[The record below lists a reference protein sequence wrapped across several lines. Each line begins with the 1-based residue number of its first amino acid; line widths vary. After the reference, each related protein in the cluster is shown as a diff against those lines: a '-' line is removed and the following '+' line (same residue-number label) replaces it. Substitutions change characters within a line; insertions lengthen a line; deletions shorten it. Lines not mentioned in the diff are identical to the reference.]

1 MYDAAHAL
9 DHPETAGWAL
19 GALDPDDAAGFGEH
33 LATCRQCQGEVAEF
47 TPVAKSLTQA
57 APAAEPPAD
66 LEVKIVAAV
75 RYAAMAESAAGP
87 SAASTAASE
96 PPTSAQAEPKPARTA
111 KAHRWWHLHW
121 TNPLFAALAAAA
133 VTAAAFLGSTLFHA
147 APALAATIKLTA
159 KPGSTGSGLATAR
172 HTHGGYKISLTRQG
186 LADHGPGLVLRVP
199 VCRTGQPPGSPR
211 ARHGGDLRR
220 RSRRTRLSTCG
231 AQRTPPTSRSCRSPS
246 NSQETPASRA
256 RSSSPAPPK
265 QSGHNRQ
272 LHRLVIGTAQN
283 GNLCLTHPQR
293 NPRAPG

>member
-1 MYDAAHAL
+1 MVYDAAHAL

-75 RYAAMAESAAGP
+75 RYAAMAESAAGL

-133 VTAAAFLGSTLFHA
+133 VTAAAFLGGTLFHA

-159 KPGSTGSGLATAR
+159 QPGFTGSGLATAR
-172 HTHGGYKISLTRQG
+172 HTHGGYKISLTVRG
-186 LADHGPGLVLRVP
+186 LRIPGPGRFYE
-199 VCRTGQPPGSPR
+199 S
-211 ARHGGDLRR
+211 
-220 RSRRTRLSTCG
+220 SRRGPSSSTAPAARLSRCG
-231 AQRTPPTSRSCRSPS
+231 AQRTRPTSRSCRSPS
-246 NSQETPASRA
+246 NSQETPASTA
-256 RSSSPAPPK
+256 RSSSPAPRK
-265 QSGHNRQ
+265 QAGHNRQ
-272 LHRLVIGTAQN
+272 FHRLVNRHGAKAISA
-283 GNLCLTHPQR
+283 
-293 NPRAPG
+293 